1 MAEGT
6 YEYACARAELLGQR
20 EPTIDEFNAAK
31 DEEDAS
37 GVQRTAAT
45 TDSDTVY

>member
-45 TDSDTVY
+45 DSDTVY